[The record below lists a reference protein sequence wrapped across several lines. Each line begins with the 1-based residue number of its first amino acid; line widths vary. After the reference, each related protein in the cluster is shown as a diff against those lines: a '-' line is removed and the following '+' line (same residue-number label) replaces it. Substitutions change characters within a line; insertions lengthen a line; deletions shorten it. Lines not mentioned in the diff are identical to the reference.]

1 MDAANDRREGQ
12 LKSTLAKTK
21 LHLQKVA
28 ESGFK
33 KQLREETKKE
43 ALINKTAVRQQTAKK
58 NHFQYLLAV
67 KHHQKPGCELV
78 RLRDAP
84 KPVAMEVFWEINR
97 RGREKE
103 ECIENSEPKPTL
115 TKEDIAAKLA
125 RAAVLKTLYL
135 TERTANTR
143 LMKAKARA
151 NWKEMEVA
159 RIMNSMKL
167 DRKLRNAQ
175 LAHESFVLQT
185 KKKAQAHIKKV
196 IERANKKKIER
207 EVALEA
213 QKEEIQAKIRQAA
226 ANRGN
231 ALI

>member
-1 MDAANDRREGQ
+1 M
-12 LKSTLAKTK
+12 
-21 LHLQKVA
+21 
-28 ESGFK
+28 
-33 KQLREETKKE
+33 KQLREETQKE
-43 ALINKTAVRQQTAKK
+43 ALINKTAVRQQTAKL
-58 NHFQYLLAV
+58 NHFQYLLAI

-78 RLRDAP
+78 RLRDPP
-84 KPVAMEVFWEINR
+84 KPVAMEVFWENNR
-97 RGREKE
+97 REKE
-103 ECIENSEPKPTL
+103 KCIEYSEKKPTL
-115 TKEDIAAKLA
+115 TKEDIAAKLTH
-125 RAAVLKTLYL
+125 AAVLKTQYL

-143 LMKAKARA
+143 RMMAKART
-151 NWKEMEVA
+151 NRKEMEVI
-159 RIMNSMKL
+159 RIINSMKL

-207 EVALEA
+207 EIALEA